1 MRTKEEIM
9 EDVHKWSEDPDYQ
22 SEIMLDIRDQLADL
36 TGAVT
41 QLVAQGN
48 REENSK

>member
-1 MRTKEEIM
+1 MRTKEELLRINR
-9 EDVHKWSEDPDYQ
+9 EGA
-22 SEIMLDIRDQLADL
+22 MLETIIDIRDLLADL
-36 TGAVT
+36 TGAMT